1 MKRSFTRYESFLIAI
16 LTFLQFTAILD
27 FMVLSP
33 LGAILMP
40 ELNITTTQFGVVVS
54 AYAWSAG
61 ISGLLAAGFA
71 DRFDRKKMLIFFYS
85 GFIIGTFLCGIANSY
100 SFLLVARI
108 ITGIFGGVMGS
119 ITYAIVT
126 DVFPLEVRGRVMG
139 FLQMAFAGAVVLGLP
154 IGMYLADKFDW
165 HATFLLIVALC
176 VLILVIII
184 LYVKP
189 VDAHITGKSERK
201 AVEHL
206 IRTVSNLTY
215 GKAFTSTILV
225 ATAGFMLMPFGSAF
239 VVYNNGIDIKYLAMV
254 YLVNGVIGMVAAP
267 MIGKLA
273 DSMGK
278 YIVFCICSVIM
289 IGAVVIHSNLG
300 IIPLWI
306 VMVLSTLA
314 FIGYAGRMI
323 SSSALLT
330 AIPESSDRGAFMSI
344 NSAVNMMSGGIASL
358 IGGAIVHQVP
368 ETNYIVNYDVLGYM
382 VAGATVITV
391 IIMYFIDQM
400 VKNAARLRQA
410 QSDMELKTQADGLD
424 IGRQTSTD
432 SV

>member
-61 ISGLLAAGFA
+61 LSGLFAAGFA
-71 DRFDRKKMLIFFYS
+71 DRFDRKKMLIFFYT
-85 GFIIGTFLCGIANSY
+85 GFIIGTFLCGVADSY
-100 SFLLVARI
+100 PFLLVARI

-165 HATFLLIVALC
+165 HATFLMIVGLC
-176 VLILVIII
+176 GLILVIIV
-184 LYVKP
+184 LYVRP
-189 VDAHITGKSERK
+189 VDAHVTNQSERK
-201 AVEHL
+201 PIEHL

-239 VVYNNGIDIKYLAMV
+239 VVYNNGIDMKYLAMV
-254 YLVNGVIGMVAAP
+254 YLVNGVVGMIAAP
-267 MIGKLA
+267 LIGKLA
-273 DSMGK
+273 DSIGK
-278 YIVFCICSVIM
+278 YIVFCIFSVVM
-289 IGAVVIHSNLG
+289 IAAVVTHSNLG
-300 IIPLWI
+300 ITPLWI
-306 VMVLSTLA
+306 VTLLSTLA
-314 FIGYAGRMI
+314 FVGYAGRMI

-330 AIPESSDRGAFMSI
+330 AIPSPSDRGAFMSI

-358 IGGAIVHQVP
+358 IGGAIVYQVP
-368 ETNYIVNYDVLGYM
+368 KTKYIVNYDVLGYV
-382 VAGATVITV
+382 VAGASIVTVV
-391 IIMYFIDQM
+391 IMYFIDRM
-400 VKNAARLRQA
+400 VRGKY
-410 QSDMELKTQADGLD
+410 TPG
-424 IGRQTSTD
+424 QTSTG

>member
-40 ELNITTTQFGVVVS
+40 ELKITTTQFGIVVS

-71 DRFDRKKMLIFFYS
+71 DRFDRKRMLIFFYA
-85 GFIIGTFLCGIANSY
+85 GFLFGTLLCGIADSY
-100 SFLLVARI
+100 EFLLVARI

-126 DVFPLEVRGRVMG
+126 DVFPLEIRGRVMG

-165 HATFLLIVALC
+165 HAAFLLIVGLGA
-176 VLILVIII
+176 VIMMII
-184 LYVKP
+184 VLYVNP
-189 VDAHITGKSERK
+189 VDAHIASQNDRK
-201 AVEHL
+201 PVEHL
-206 IRTVSNLTY
+206 IKTVSNLTY

-239 VVYNNGIDIKYLAMV
+239 VVNNNGIEMRYLAV
-254 YLVNGVIGMVAAP
+254 LYLVNGVIGMIAAP
-267 MIGKLA
+267 LIGKLA
-273 DSMGK
+273 DSIGK
-278 YIVFCICSVIM
+278 YIVFCIFSVVM

-300 IIPLWI
+300 ITPLWI
-306 VMVLSTLA
+306 VIILSTLA
-314 FIGYAGRMI
+314 FVGYAGRMI

-330 AIPESSDRGAFMSI
+330 AIPDPSDRGAFMSI

-358 IGGAIVHQVP
+358 IGGAIVHQDSV
-368 ETNYIVNYDVLGYM
+368 TKHISNYDVLSY
-382 VAGATVITV
+382 VVTGATVITV
-391 IIMYFIDQM
+391 VIMYFIDRM
-400 VKNAARLRQA
+400 VKG
-410 QSDMELKTQADGLD
+410 E
-424 IGRQTSTD
+424 
-432 SV
+432 